1 MGCLSLKK
9 NRLLILEDKDESGKV
24 VYKVRDSR
32 RLFVITHSKDVALKV
47 FKELKIDYQRQK
59 EQENASKV

>member
-1 MGCLSLKK
+1 
-9 NRLLILEDKDESGKV
+9 

-32 RLFVITHSKDVALKV
+32 RLFLITHSKDVALKV
-47 FKELKIDYQRQK
+47 FKELKIDYQKQK

>member
-1 MGCLSLKK
+1 MKK
-9 NRLLILEDKDESGKV
+9 NKLLILEDKDEGGKL

-32 RLFVITHSKDVALKV
+32 RLFCITHSKDVALKV
-47 FKELKIDYQRQK
+47 FKELKIDYQKQK

>member
-1 MGCLSLKK
+1 LKK
-9 NRLLILEDKDESGKV
+9 NKLLILEDKDESDRT

-32 RLFVITHSKDVALKV
+32 RLFLITHSKDVALKV
-47 FKELKIDYQRQK
+47 FKELKIDYQKQK

>member
-9 NRLLILEDKDESGKV
+9 NKLLLLEEKDESDRV
-24 VYKVRDSR
+24 VYKVRDNR
-32 RLFVITHSKDVALKV
+32 RLFLITHSKDVALKV
-47 FKELKIDYQRQK
+47 FKELKIDYKKQK

>member
-1 MGCLSLKK
+1 LKK
-9 NRLLILEDKDESGKV
+9 NRLLILEDKDENNRT

-32 RLFVITHSKDVALKV
+32 RLFLITHSKDVALRV
-47 FKELKIDYQRQK
+47 FKELKIDYQKQK

>member
-9 NRLLILEDKDESGKV
+9 NKLLLLEEKDESDRV

-32 RLFVITHSKDVALKV
+32 RLFLITHNKDVALKV
-47 FKELKIDYQRQK
+47 FKELKIDYQKQK

>member
-1 MGCLSLKK
+1 MKK
-9 NRLLILEDKDESGKV
+9 NKLLILEEKDESDRI

-32 RLFVITHSKDVALKV
+32 RLFVITHSKDVAFKI

-59 EQENASKV
+59 EEENASKI